1 MSFKLKLVAYF
12 LLVSLLPLGAAA
24 WGLHAVARRSETR
37 GVDVR
42 LEAGLRAV
50 LASYKDELRAAGDKA
65 AALASNR
72 RFQRALLTGDRRTLR
87 RVLADSPGVRLES
100 RVLTFGPQNTI
111 GPASEVS
118 VTSDHRVL
126 GTLVAGVPLRGSSV
140 TSLSDRVGL
149 SSDDTLV
156 VVEGQTVAAGPARL
170 HGARFVPP
178 LRAHTLEVAGDRY
191 RVLATQ
197 PQRGRTVGDA
207 LGPRRALRAA
217 AHGRPSELRHPHAC
231 RPGVLGRPAA
241 DGRHARRSLRDRA
254 RERAPAPDRD
264 PPGARRHAHRAC
276 EPAPLRGI
284 AGERADARRAVRRL
298 GGLRAGRPRRL
309 QVGQ

>member
-65 AALASNR
+65 AALASN
-72 RFQRALLTGDRRTLR
+72 D
-87 RVLADSPGVRLES
+87 P
-100 RVLTFGPQNTI
+100 
-111 GPASEVS
+111 
-118 VTSDHRVL
+118 
-126 GTLVAGVPLRGSSV
+126 
-140 TSLSDRVGL
+140 
-149 SSDDTLV
+149 LV

-170 HGARFVPP
+170 QGARFVPP

-197 PQRGRTVGDA
+197 PQRGRTSASLALLSPQDRIDDA
-207 LGPRRALRAA
+207 VARADRRL
-217 AHGRPSELRHPHAC
+217 LL
-231 RPGVLGRPAA
+231 GVLGSLILIVLVAYVVGGSIVVTLGRLAGAA
-241 DGRHARRSLRDRA
+241 NAIARGRLDRRVQVQGRDEFARLGLAFNEMADQLEARAAELDAERARLRDATVRFGEA
-254 RERAPAPDRD
+254 LAATHDVDQLLRVIVGTVVEATGATGGIVAGLGGEVVQTGTLSDR
-264 PPGARRHAHRAC
+264 
-276 EPAPLRGI
+276 
-284 AGERADARRAVRRL
+284 GERFDL
-298 GGLRAGRPRRL
+298 PLTAGRQSFGTL
-309 QVGQ
+309 TISAAA